1 MRIVRDIGGG
11 NNFAHMTETPPVE
24 RRLTPVGQRYLILRS
39 RRESRHECRH
49 SYCPLRGMTRF
60 VLRIEPSSHDEIDS
74 GVRALGVDL
83 GSETR
88 IIAGDD
94 DPCAGAPCAD
104 KIDDAF
110 GRFALE
116 G

>member
-1 MRIVRDIGGG
+1 MKS
-11 NNFAHMTETPPVE
+11 TPDSEPG
-24 RRLTPVGQRYLILRS
+24 VG
-39 RRESRHECRH
+39 
-49 SYCPLRGMTRF
+49 
-60 VLRIEPSSHDEIDS
+60 
-74 GVRALGVDL
+74 L

-110 GRFALE
+110 GRLRWKVITEPDDIGLVFGHEPLNGLSIRFLDE
-116 G
+116 Q